1 LARLAKHGSLGVPL
15 FFVIS
20 GYVIIASAESA
31 LRQSKSAGYFLKRRF
46 FRIFPPFWCSI
57 LLIISLPYLMEA
69 ISAIKTGYYVNPD
82 PSFVYLSLSE
92 WLKIVTL
99 TKIFMSFNGDLQ
111 REFSDVNSVYWTLAI
126 EFQFY
131 LCVYAA
137 LLFRKYFHLILI
149 VVSLLSLLLLFV
161 PMPVN
166 KGLFLYF
173 WPMFTVGILMYYAIN
188 NGFTLEKLIPEK
200 SRQVACLLVMCGTFL
215 VFYWAYQ
222 NQLTN
227 ILVSLFYTSNFGYAV
242 CSALIIWAAM
252 PLETTIFRLANG
264 DQVIL
269 RFFFRALLSLGM
281 ISYSLYLLHGKL
293 INLVGMFVRQVV
305 SVENFINPIL

>member
-1 LARLAKHGSLGVPL
+1 
-15 FFVIS
+15 
-20 GYVIIASAESA
+20 
-31 LRQSKSAGYFLKRRF
+31 
-46 FRIFPPFWCSI
+46 
-57 LLIISLPYLMEA
+57 
-69 ISAIKTGYYVNPD
+69 
-82 PSFVYLSLSE
+82 
-92 WLKIVTL
+92 
-99 TKIFMSFNGDLQ
+99 
-111 REFSDVNSVYWTLAI
+111 
-126 EFQFY
+126 
-131 LCVYAA
+131 
-137 LLFRKYFHLILI
+137 
-149 VVSLLSLLLLFV
+149 
-161 PMPVN
+161 MPVN

-305 SVENFINPIL
+305 SVENFINPILSISGTILLCAFFYKYCERPFMSSEQKKIFKVINR